1 MEFPIS
7 RSRLQNYRVNE
18 AVSAEVRIRV
28 SKEIKNICT
37 AVERIV
43 LTSDERKYVYR
54 IAENIKYPADYP
66 GNSPVSRMQPAMQ
79 PISCVKELIESIRYV
94 FPDSNITMDPLETYI
109 IIDWS

>member
-1 MEFPIS
+1 MKFPIS
-7 RSRLQNYRVNE
+7 RSRLQNYKANE
-18 AVSAEVRIRV
+18 AVSAEVQMRV

-37 AVERIV
+37 TVERIV

-54 IAENIKYPADYP
+54 IAENIKYPPIYP
-66 GNSPVSRMQPAMQ
+66 GNSIVSRVQSVA
-79 PISCVKELIESIRYV
+79 CVKELIESIRYV